1 MAALFQPMDP
11 PYRRTDVFVISSI
24 VYQENPIGIE
34 SILTISVE
42 PSSNAKGVIYVPR
55 NSLKDGNGRSFRS
68 ASLVLIFG
76 YLNFRALKYS
86 VGDVGTEARSRGK
99 EAQLDPF

>member
-55 NSLKDGNGRSFRS
+55 NSLKDGMAGVSGQPVWSSF
-68 ASLVLIFG
+68 LGI
-76 YLNFRALKYS
+76 
-86 VGDVGTEARSRGK
+86 
-99 EAQLDPF
+99 

>member
-1 MAALFQPMDP
+1 MAALFLPMDP

-86 VGDVGTEARSRGK
+86 VGDVGTEAAIAR
-99 EAQLDPF
+99 